1 MYQTAYQTEI
11 FGIIPAKSASAPRRP
26 HVGPCRGLFARDCS
40 MDGLAG
46 KARDRANV
54 GGTWAR
60 RGDTL
65 SKLRTVRK
73 IKKVSLIVQCNYEL
87 YDNLKKQSF
96 RVIYCY
102 RLASM
107 V

>member
-26 HVGPCRGLFARDCS
+26 HVGPCRRLFARDCR

-54 GGTWAR
+54 R
-60 RGDTL
+60 LTL
-65 SKLRTVRK
+65 GLEYATPFQSAAPCGR
-73 IKKVSLIVQCNYEL
+73 
-87 YDNLKKQSF
+87 LKGCC
-96 RVIYCY
+96 CY
-102 RLASM
+102 L
-107 V
+107 